1 MFGFNLA
8 GQRRWP
14 VVVGAGLGLA
24 IAATHGGLAHA
35 GTLTIPGTGDGIEI
49 LNAVGAAFTADNPG
63 TLVIVPPSIGS
74 GGAVVAV
81 SGDREVLGRVARPLS
96 DAEKAQGLVFTPI
109 VKIPSAIFVHPS
121 AKVTS
126 LTSKQLG
133 DIYAGNISN
142 WNEVGGPDLRIKVV
156 RREDADSTLGVLRAS
171 MPGWKDLALTPK
183 SKTATT
189 TQEAIETAKQV
200 EGSIAFAPFSPGLE
214 PAVTVLKIDG
224 KFPTD
229 EGYPSAVTLALIYKP
244 GTVTGDAKS
253 FVGFA
258 ASAKA
263 RQLVTNLGGV
273 PVGQ

>member
-1 MFGFNLA
+1 MRRTMFGFQLT
-8 GQRRWP
+8 GQRCWP
-14 VVVGAGLGLA
+14 VIVGAGVGLA
-24 IAATHGGLAHA
+24 LAATQGGLAHA

-74 GGAVVAV
+74 GGAIVAV

-121 AKVTS
+121 AKIAS

-133 DIYAGNISN
+133 DIYAGTISN

-183 SKTATT
+183 SKTA
-189 TQEAIETAKQV
+189 
-200 EGSIAFAPFSPGLE
+200 
-214 PAVTVLKIDG
+214 
-224 KFPTD
+224 
-229 EGYPSAVTLALIYKP
+229 
-244 GTVTGDAKS
+244 
-253 FVGFA
+253 
-258 ASAKA
+258 
-263 RQLVTNLGGV
+263 
-273 PVGQ
+273 